1 MLFSQHRGTL
11 IHFFLSHPMGWG
23 DLWVWG
29 SSPFLSTVVVHVV
42 CVVCSNWGPWSC
54 SCCPPKICCPDF
66 ANCCLE
72 EAEVIPEKETVRGR
86 WSIWQ
91 ELPQSRLMNYKSQ
104 LSGCI
109 AVCRSWRSVLHHSV
123 SGALACRKVH
133 SIFMGSAAES
143 GYSQVCFLHSSPC
156 FWLCVLLISELGLI
170 RIPLRPGIC
179 FTESHR

>member
-1 MLFSQHRGTL
+1 MLFSQHRGTV
-11 IHFFLSHPMGWG
+11 IHFFLSHPIGWG
-23 DLWVWG
+23 DLWARG
-29 SSPFLSTVVVHVV
+29 SSPFLGTVVVHKVW
-42 CVVCSNWGPWSC
+42 VVCSKWGPRS
-54 SCCPPKICCPDF
+54 SSHCPPVGPGF
-66 ANCCLE
+66 ADCCLE
-72 EAEVIPEKETVRGR
+72 EAEVIPEKETVGGR

-109 AVCRSWRSVLHHSV
+109 AACRSWRSALHHSV

-170 RIPLRPGIC
+170 RIPLQHGIR